1 MQCATAN
8 YLLSARL
15 QTISIEETVNYLD
28 APLSTK
34 DFRGIQIIG
43 EGSNRR
49 WVASLQP
56 HHPARP
62 SAASNNPTPTPLIR
76 ARRPS
81 AARLSLTYSAKT
93 SHSMPAGS
101 PTPLSPTQHNPV
113 VLDVFGEGNPLHAC
127 RFPHPA
133 LPAALLKALHP
144 RAFLQPRAE

>member
-34 DFRGIQIIG
+34 DFRDTQIIG

-56 HHPARP
+56 HHPASPR
-62 SAASNNPTPTPLIR
+62 AASNNPTPTPHP
-76 ARRPS
+76 AQVAAHEGPPED
-81 AARLSLTYSAKT
+81 AARQFLQISRLQRAVVPCRHLGGFTDGLQ
-93 SHSMPAGS
+93 SHS
-101 PTPLSPTQHNPV
+101 PLFARPPQLLAECRRS
-113 VLDVFGEGNPLHAC
+113 AC
-127 RFPHPA
+127 LRHVSF
-133 LPAALLKALHP
+133 
-144 RAFLQPRAE
+144 F